1 MAVAFEIPGKTQI
14 FFNGTLLGQTD
25 ADDVP
30 EWEEIINER
39 VINTNGSGP
48 FLPAGVIG
56 LGRFGLIRA
65 NLIQVDLVQ
74 LELMQRA
81 QGASAV
87 GQIGSLGVL
96 KSFFTIDI
104 RGIIVGSKKYAFPTV
119 RLVESPRKS
128 QIGNMEQKFG
138 FVWQAIPDP
147 AALQT
152 ATTPIYTPSLV
163 V

>member
-1 MAVAFEIPGKTQI
+1 MAVQFEIPGKTQI
-14 FFNGTLLGQTD
+14 FFNGSLLGQTD

-30 EWEEIINER
+30 EWEEVVNER

-48 FLPAGVIG
+48 NLPAGVIE
-56 LGRFGLIRA
+56 LGRFVLIRA
-65 NLIQVDLVQ
+65 NLVEIDFTQM
-74 LELMQRA
+74 ELMQRA
-81 QGASAV
+81 QGAAAV
-87 GQIGSLGVL
+87 GQIGTLGAL
-96 KSFFTIDI
+96 KSFFTLEV
-104 RGIIVGSKKYAFPTV
+104 RGIIVGSKKYLFATV
-119 RLVESPRKS
+119 RLIESPRKS
-128 QIGNMEQKFG
+128 QIGNMEQKFS